1 MAKSYVCEIEGDI
14 HIGKN
19 QYSFFAFVWYVC
31 DSPENSLLM
40 WFNSPSDITH
50 EKK

>member
-19 QYSFFAFVWYVC
+19 QYYLHLFDMFVTALKIAYSC
-31 DSPENSLLM
+31 GLSPLVTS
-40 WFNSPSDITH
+40 H
-50 EKK
+50 VK